1 MCFCWVTLAKR
12 VSGGLGFLVEHK
24 YIVFRWNQQL
34 WWSCLCWT
42 STTGLR
48 RKLAVAGNANNEI
61 GPRTDEDEALR
72 LIHTPCTRVSG
83 SQRNVMMWWL
93 NREQQRGEMMVLK
106 SIWTTLWVGGAKVW
120 DTLMISF
127 NLWMDVL
134 TRTHKAR
141 PLFSFKTGWRPRAC
155 AAGPHQLYHAAAP
168 DKTRQSDP
176 ETCTVSLPHTRTP
189 THTGTDTDTH
199 GLQYVKCEHDGNGF
213 CLTPDCFVTDKC
225 VTRAKGRTLSSRQNA
240 ELRRHIQNR
249 RVKINQLPT
258 QTALTKTPGGG
269 ARAVRQ
275 TLCWQYGRWSLVTY
289 CQTIK
294 CRYQSAEP
302 FTAHLHTLYSLY
314 QEVPERFC
322 CSLDWSKCKP

>member
-1 MCFCWVTLAKR
+1 MLAKR
-12 VSGGLGFLVEHK
+12 VSGGLGFLAEHK
-24 YIVFRWNQQL
+24 HIVFRWNPQL
-34 WWSCLCWT
+34 WRSHLCWT
-42 STTGLR
+42 STTELR
-48 RKLAVAGNANNEI
+48 RKLALAGDTNNEI
-61 GPRTDEDEALR
+61 RTWSDEDEALR
-72 LIHTPCTRVSG
+72 LIHTLCTWVSG
-83 SQRNVMMWWL
+83 SQRNVMMRWL
-93 NREQQRGEMMVLK
+93 NREQQCGEMMALKVFGQHSGLAVQRSGTHLWLVL
-106 SIWTTLWVGGAKVW
+106 IFG
-120 DTLMISF
+120 
-127 NLWMDVL
+127 WMCWQE
-134 TRTHKAR
+134 RTHKAR

-155 AAGPHQLYHAAAP
+155 AAGPHQLYHAATP

-176 ETCTVSLPHTRTP
+176 KPCTVSLSHTCTP

-240 ELRRHIQNR
+240 ELLRQIQNR
-249 RVKINQLPT
+249 RVQINQLLT

-302 FTAHLHTLYSLY
+302 FTAHLHTLYSLRGTWA
-314 QEVPERFC
+314 VLLFFR
-322 CSLDWSKCKP
+322 LK